1 MSCKDT
7 KHRDFSLTD
16 RAHDVQHSVEGTA
29 IAGRYAQFKIHLDS
43 TCPFPLMTIK
53 PVLLKNYIGKDYC
66 PRKLAVTFSSSQQYL
81 CRKGKGQQQVVEHDI
96 LLLYH
101 TNLLSYPLQI

>member
-1 MSCKDT
+1 MQNSMSCKDT

-81 CRKGKGQQQVVEHDI
+81 CRKGKGQ
-96 LLLYH
+96 
-101 TNLLSYPLQI
+101 